1 VATSRSLTRASVPA
15 PSHAWDECPTRACGP
30 YNRRVTR
37 GAVPAGS
44 AFGPARGGG
53 VGRELVA
60 QSRCPTGDARR
71 SAERPTPEVH
81 PITIDILALVG
92 LVVAAV
98 FAVAAVLYSR
108 REIARADAAR
118 QIESQRH
125 EDALRGTEQEA
136 KTILLAAKEEAARR
150 RDEVESETRERRA
163 EVARLEQRTNQRE
176 ESLERRMRELESN
189 EQRLGRR
196 ETELEAQRQAI
207 EDERSVIGRE
217 LQRVAALTQD
227 EARAEVLHGVEDE
240 LTPEIAE
247 RIRAAETRV
256 RQEAAEASREILVA
270 AMQRQASEQTGE
282 AAVNVVHLPS
292 DELKGR
298 IIGREGRNI
307 RSLEAATGVDVIV
320 DDTPEAIVLSAFD
333 PVRREVARTALER
346 LFSDGRIHPARIEE
360 MVAKS
365 RSELTQRIKQD
376 GEQACQ
382 ELGIANVHAELA
394 RLLGTLRF
402 RTSYGQN
409 VLAHSKDSAGIAG
422 MLAAEIGFDEQVAK
436 EAALF
441 HDIGW
446 AVEHDIEGAHA
457 IIGGEILARLGR
469 SPAVVHA
476 VRAHHY
482 DEEPRSIA
490 AFIVMTADA
499 ISAARV
505 GARRETLAASIKRLE
520 RLEAIANEFEGVDR
534 SFAVQSGKELRVL
547 VKPTE
552 VDDDRA
558 QVMARQIAKRL
569 HAEGSYTGRIKVV
582 VLRETRSVEYAK

>member
-1 VATSRSLTRASVPA
+1 M
-15 PSHAWDECPTRACGP
+15 
-30 YNRRVTR
+30 
-37 GAVPAGS
+37 
-44 AFGPARGGG
+44 
-53 VGRELVA
+53 
-60 QSRCPTGDARR
+60 
-71 SAERPTPEVH
+71 
-81 PITIDILALVG
+81 
-92 LVVAAV
+92 AAV

-207 EDERSVIGRE
+207 EDERTVIGRE
-217 LQRVAALTQD
+217 LQRVAALN
-227 EARAEVLHGVEDE
+227 GVEDE

-282 AAVNVVHLPS
+282 AAVTVVHLPS